1 MIGTTKQILNWLFDQ
16 PNDKNWD
23 IREHRDKRSLSQNAY
38 FHVLVGKIA
47 KVLKVSNTA
56 VKNKLIADYGFYDAD
71 VGHVIVKDTL
81 DYLEFEQLHLK
92 PSTKTQTMANGEL
105 YRVFFV
111 MRGTHTYNTA
121 EMTRVLDAAVAEAK
135 ALDIETLPP
144 EELQRMKEMSERREQ
159 TYKDKAYS
167 DPEKR

>member
-1 MIGTTKQILNWLFDQ
+1 MVGTKKQIMNWLFDQ
-16 PNDKNWD
+16 ENDTNWD
-23 IREHRDKRSLSQNAY
+23 IREWKPERTRSQNSY

-71 VGHVIVKDTL
+71 IGHVIVKDSL

-92 PSTKTQTMANGEL
+92 PSTRTQEMANGEL
-105 YRVFFV
+105 YRVFYV

-121 EMTRVLDAAVAEAK
+121 EMTRILDATIEEAK
-135 ALDIETLPP
+135 QLGIETLPP
-144 EELQRMKEMSERREQ
+144 EELQRMKEMSEKRE
-159 TYKDKAYS
+159 KAQNKGNVNKS
-167 DPEKR
+167 KG

>member
-1 MIGTTKQILNWLFDQ
+1 MVGTKKQIMNWLFDQ
-16 PNDKNWD
+16 ENDTNWD
-23 IREHRDKRSLSQNAY
+23 IREWKPERTRSQNSY

-71 VGHVIVKDTL
+71 IGHVIVKDSL

-92 PSTKTQTMANGEL
+92 PSTRTQEMANGEL
-105 YRVFFV
+105 YRVFYV

-121 EMTRVLDAAVAEAK
+121 EMTRILDATIEEAK
-135 ALDIETLPP
+135 QLGIETLPP
-144 EELQRMKEMSERREQ
+144 EELQRMKEMSEKRE
-159 TYKDKAYS
+159 KALQN
-167 DPEKR
+167 KR

>member
-1 MIGTTKQILNWLFDQ
+1 MVGTKKQIMNWLFDQ
-16 PNDKNWD
+16 ENDTNWD
-23 IREHRDKRSLSQNAY
+23 IREWKPERTRSQNSY

-71 VGHVIVKDTL
+71 IGHVIVKDSL

-92 PSTKTQTMANGEL
+92 PSTHTQEMANGEL
-105 YRVFFV
+105 YRVFYV

-121 EMTRVLDAAVAEAK
+121 EMTRILDATIEEAK
-135 ALDIETLPP
+135 QLGIETLPP
-144 EELQRMKEMSERREQ
+144 EELQRMKEMSEKRE
-159 TYKDKAYS
+159 KAQNKGNVNKS
-167 DPEKR
+167 KG